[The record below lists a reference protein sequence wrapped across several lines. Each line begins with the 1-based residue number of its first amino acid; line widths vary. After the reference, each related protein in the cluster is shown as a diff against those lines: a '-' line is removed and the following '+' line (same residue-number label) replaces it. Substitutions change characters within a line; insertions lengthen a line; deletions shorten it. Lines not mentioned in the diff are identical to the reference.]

1 MQGGSEFRDLNGT
14 NAARYQVSF
23 HQWRSGGVQGSVGG
37 AGEVSG
43 GQKPVLCAVLA
54 GDAVSHSRYMRH
66 RNRKSAKSKFL

>member
-1 MQGGSEFRDLNGT
+1 MPPVIRYHSISGG
-14 NAARYQVSF
+14 A
-23 HQWRSGGVQGSVGG
+23 GGVQGSVGG